1 MNRPIGP
8 WSRVLLVMVVL
19 LAAAALVP
27 SNAGA
32 HGGEVR
38 LDLLEAVGV
47 PGGVEV
53 AVRVTYV
60 NDGHGA
66 DDATVTAVVVPADGT
81 DAPGTPVPLPAT
93 GEEGVHG
100 GTVPVPA
107 PGPWIVRVTSVE
119 PTAST
124 EVRVDVPA
132 PPVATAPTTGG
143 VTAAPAPIAETVPAS
158 PPGDPVGTGG
168 SATGPTDSDG
178 PPVWVWL
185 LGGAAAIVAVG
196 AGVVLV
202 RQGSRQG
209 PLD

>member
-1 MNRPIGP
+1 VNRPIGP
-8 WSRVLLVMVVL
+8 WSRALLVVVGL
-19 LAAAALVP
+19 LAAATLVP
-27 SNAGA
+27 SAAGA

-38 LDLLEAVGV
+38 LDLLEAVDV
-47 PGGVEV
+47 PGGIEV

-66 DDATVTAVVVPADGT
+66 DDATVTAVVVSDDGA

-132 PPVATAPTTGG
+132 PPIATAPTTGG
-143 VTAAPAPIAETVPAS
+143 VTVAPTPIAETVPAA
-158 PPGDPVGTGG
+158 PPGDPIGTSG
-168 SATGPTDSDG
+168 SATDPTDSDG
-178 PPVWVWL
+178 PALWIWL

-209 PLD
+209 PLE

>member
-1 MNRPIGP
+1 MSRPVGT
-8 WSRVLLVMVVL
+8 WSRVLVAAVTLLVAVT
-19 LAAAALVP
+19 LVP
-27 SNAGA
+27 SVAGA
-32 HGGEVR
+32 HGGEAR
-38 LDLLEAVGV
+38 LDLLETESV

-66 DDATVTAVVVPADGT
+66 DDATVTAVVVSDDGA

-132 PPVATAPTTGG
+132 PPIATAPTTGG
-143 VTAAPAPIAETVPAS
+143 VTVAPTPIAETVPAA
-158 PPGDPVGTGG
+158 PPGDPIGTSG
-168 SATGPTDSDG
+168 SATDPTDSDG
-178 PPVWVWL
+178 PALWIWL

-209 PLD
+209 PLE

>member
-1 MNRPIGP
+1 VSRTVGT
-8 WSRVLLVMVVL
+8 WSRLLVAAVTL
-19 LAAAALVP
+19 LVAVTLVP
-27 SNAGA
+27 SVAGA

-38 LDLLEAVGV
+38 LDLLETEGV
-47 PGGVEV
+47 PGGIEV

-60 NDGHGA
+60 DDGHGA

-107 PGPWIVRVTSVE
+107 PGPWIVRITSVE

-132 PPVATAPTTGG
+132 APPATAPTTGG
-143 VTAAPAPIAETVPAS
+143 DPVAPAPIAATDPAS
-158 PPGDPVGTGG
+158 PPGEPIGTSGAATDPMG
-168 SATGPTDSDG
+168 SDG
-178 PPVWVWL
+178 PAAWVWL